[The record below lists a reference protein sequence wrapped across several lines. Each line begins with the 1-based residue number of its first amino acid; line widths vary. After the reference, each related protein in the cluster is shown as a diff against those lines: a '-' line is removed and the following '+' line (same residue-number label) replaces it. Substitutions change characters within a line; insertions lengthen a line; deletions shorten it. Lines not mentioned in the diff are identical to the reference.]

1 MALRLSSSSSNTTPT
16 MYLNRVVDDTA
27 LSVDQKSTCLKYLSI
42 ILKNLADPVKS
53 QEEKYRTLK
62 LDNAKLQAGL
72 FSIPAMMELLT
83 GVFGFGNSSGTTG
96 QAAESTTTTTL
107 TVSYEALNQSLCQ
120 QTLIAIGECQRQM
133 ALNTPTTTT
142 SSSSSSRLGTIS
154 GGNKRNHA
162 ISSSSSD
169 DPNSNLSEKQ
179 KARRLL
185 EERQQAEK
193 VRAKEERKR
202 NVALLK
208 QDKLVRETD
217 PNWKPGVSAACAK
230 SGAGISTFRDR
241 HGEQ

>member
-1 MALRLSSSSSNTTPT
+1 
-16 MYLNRVVDDTA
+16 
-27 LSVDQKSTCLKYLSI
+27 LSI

-53 QEEKYRTLK
+53 QDAKYRTLK

-83 GVFGFGNSSGTTG
+83 KLFGFANTDKT
-96 QAAESTTTTTL
+96 APNTL
-107 TVSYEALNQSLCQ
+107 TVSYEALNQGLCQ
-120 QTLIAIGECQRQM
+120 QTLIAIGECQSQIVV
-133 ALNTPTTTT
+133 NTSVGGTGT
-142 SSSSSSRLGTIS
+142 SSSSSTSN
-154 GGNKRNHA
+154 NKRMMA
-162 ISSSSSD
+162 TES
-169 DPNSNLSEKQ
+169 LSEKQ

-185 EERQQAEK
+185 EEKQQAEK

-202 NVALLK
+202 NVAMLK

-230 SGAGISTFRDR
+230 SGTGISTFRDR